1 MYESAFIPVQYYT
14 KSLFLRLVLFNQLI
28 NDNVWPI
35 AVALGFAQT
44 EKKYS
49 YSFHNLE
56 VAFVISLQR
65 LKHGLSVAG
74 WITDGPSQPVVRTSS
89 CFLLDIFYIRPVHLS
104 LIRTIIQS

>member
-44 EKKYS
+44 EKV
-49 YSFHNLE
+49 LLL
-56 VAFVISLQR
+56 IS
-65 LKHGLSVAG
+65 
-74 WITDGPSQPVVRTSS
+74 
-89 CFLLDIFYIRPVHLS
+89 
-104 LIRTIIQS
+104 